1 MSFREVCVNKYT
13 VFFYFLIK
21 IHLFILA
28 QEQEIVEIN
37 DSASVVSA
45 SSSSS
50 SSSNLPLS
58 KYILPHFD
66 TQAKNSFSNEPISSK
81 VFLKSANVGLNAP
94 PQIEE
99 MGK

>member
-50 SSSNLPLS
+50 NLPLS

-81 VFLKSANVGLNAP
+81 VFSKSANVGLNAP

>member
-45 SSSSS
+45 SSS